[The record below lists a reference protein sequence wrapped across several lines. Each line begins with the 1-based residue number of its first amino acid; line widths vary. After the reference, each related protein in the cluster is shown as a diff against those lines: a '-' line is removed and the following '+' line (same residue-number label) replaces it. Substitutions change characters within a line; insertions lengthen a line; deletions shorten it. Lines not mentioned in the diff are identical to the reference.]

1 MKKKLVSIIIN
12 CFNGEKFLS
21 KTLQSVLDQ
30 TYKNFE
36 VIFVDNCST
45 DKSKAIFKK
54 IKDKRFKYFKTKKKI
69 KLYEARNFALKKIKG
84 KFVSFLD
91 ADDWWDKEFLRS
103 RSLFFSSS
111 CKYGFSFSNCYYYYE
126 NKKKFEVFYKG
137 KLPSGLILDNLLKYY
152 FIKISSI
159 IIKSNLIKNFKFNP
173 YYNIIGDYDLIIRI
187 SKKFKGMAFQNK
199 FVNIRFH
206 KDNFTHNNRKM
217 FYYEYKYWIKN
228 QDFNNRI
235 FKKNKFELLQK
246 LEYLKLIYHL
256 LHKKNF
262 KLLKDIMRFP
272 SINFK
277 LKLLVIYFLPKLIL
291 KLKYKYLLFIILFL
305 I

>member
-1 MKKKLVSIIIN
+1 MKNKLVSIIIN

-45 DKSKAIFKK
+45 DKSREIFKK

-69 KLYEARNFALKKIKG
+69 KLYEARNFALKKVKG

-91 ADDWWDKEFLRS
+91 SDDWWEKEFLS
-103 RSLFFSSS
+103 SKILFFSSS
-111 CKYGFSFSNCYYYYE
+111 SEYGFSFSNCYHYYE
-126 NKKKFEVFYKG
+126 NKKKFEVFYEG

-152 FIKISSI
+152 FVQNSSI

-173 YYNIIGDYDLIIRI
+173 HYNIIGDYDLIIRI
-187 SKKFKGMAFQNK
+187 SKKFKGMGFQNK
-199 FVNIRFH
+199 YVNVRIH
-206 KDNFTHNNRKM
+206 KDNFSHNNRKM
-217 FYYEYKYWIKN
+217 FYYEYKDWIKN
-228 QDFNNRI
+228 QNFNNKI

-246 LEYLKLIYHL
+246 LEYLKLIHL
-256 LHKKNF
+256 LIYKKNL

-272 SINFK
+272 SVYFK
-277 LKLLVIYFLPKLIL
+277 LKLLVMYFLPKLIL
-291 KLKYKYLLFIILFL
+291 KLKYKYL
-305 I
+305 

>member
-1 MKKKLVSIIIN
+1 MKTKLVSIIIN

-21 KTLQSVLDQ
+21 KTLQSVLHQ

-45 DKSKAIFKK
+45 DESAKIFKR

-91 ADDWWDKEFLRS
+91 ADDWWDKKFLSS
-103 RSLFFSSS
+103 RKLFFLSSS
-111 CKYGFSFSNCYYYYE
+111 EYGFSFSNCYHYYE

-137 KLPSGLILDNLLKYY
+137 KLPSGLILDNLFKYY
-152 FIKISSI
+152 FIKISST
-159 IIKSNLIKNFKFNP
+159 IIKRNIIKNFKFNS

-187 SKKFKGMAFQNK
+187 SKKFKGMGFQNK
-199 FVNIRFH
+199 FVNIRLH

-217 FYYEYKYWIKN
+217 FYYEYKNWIKN
-228 QDFNNRI
+228 QNFNDKI
-235 FKKNKFELLQK
+235 FTKNKFKLLQK
-246 LEYLKLIYHL
+246 LEYLRLIYLL

-262 KLLKDIMRFP
+262 NLLNDIIRFP
-272 SINFK
+272 NINLK

-291 KLKYKYLLFIILFL
+291 KFKYKYL
-305 I
+305 

>member
-1 MKKKLVSIIIN
+1 MKTKLVSIIIN

-21 KTLQSVLDQ
+21 KTLQSVLHQ

-45 DKSKAIFKK
+45 DESAKIFKR

-91 ADDWWDKEFLRS
+91 ADDWWDKKFLSS
-103 RSLFFSSS
+103 RKLFFLSSS
-111 CKYGFSFSNCYYYYE
+111 EYGFSFSNCYHYYE

-137 KLPSGLILDNLLKYY
+137 KLPSGLILDNLLNYY
-152 FIKISSI
+152 FIKISST
-159 IIKSNLIKNFKFNP
+159 IIKRNIIKNFKFNS

-187 SKKFKGMAFQNK
+187 SKKFKGMGFQNK
-199 FVNIRFH
+199 FVNIRLH

-217 FYYEYKYWIKN
+217 FYYEYKNWIKN
-228 QDFNNRI
+228 QNFNDKI
-235 FKKNKFELLQK
+235 FTKNKFKLLQK
-246 LEYLKLIYHL
+246 LEYLRLIYLL

-262 KLLKDIMRFP
+262 NLLNDIIRFP
-272 SINFK
+272 NINLK

-291 KLKYKYLLFIILFL
+291 KFKYKYL
-305 I
+305 

>member
-1 MKKKLVSIIIN
+1 MKNKLVSIIIN

-21 KTLQSVLDQ
+21 KTLLSVLDQ

-45 DKSKAIFKK
+45 DQSAKIFKK

-84 KFVSFLD
+84 KFISFLD
-91 ADDWWDKEFLRS
+91 ADDWWDKEFLNS
-103 RSLFFSSS
+103 RILFFLSSNQ
-111 CKYGFSFSNCYYYYE
+111 YGFSFSNCYHYYE

-137 KLPSGLILDNLLKYY
+137 ELPSGLILDDLLKYY

-159 IIKSNLIKNFKFNP
+159 IIKSNLVKNYKFNP
-173 YYNIIGDYDLIIRI
+173 RYNIIGDYDLIIRI
-187 SKKFKGMAFQNK
+187 SKKFKGMGFQNK

-217 FYYEYKYWIKN
+217 FYYEYKDWIKN

-277 LKLLVIYFLPKLIL
+277 LKLLVIYFLPKSIL
-291 KLKYKYLLFIILFL
+291 KLKYKYL
-305 I
+305 

>member
-1 MKKKLVSIIIN
+1 MKTKLVSIIIN

-21 KTLQSVLDQ
+21 KTLQSVLHQ

-45 DKSKAIFKK
+45 DESAKIFKR

-91 ADDWWDKEFLRS
+91 ADDWWDKKFLSS
-103 RSLFFSSS
+103 RKLFFLSSS
-111 CKYGFSFSNCYYYYE
+111 EYGFSFSNCYHYYE

-137 KLPSGLILDNLLKYY
+137 KLPSGLILDNLLNYY
-152 FIKISSI
+152 FIKISST
-159 IIKSNLIKNFKFNP
+159 IIKRNIIKNFKFNS

-187 SKKFKGMAFQNK
+187 SKKFKGMGFQNK
-199 FVNIRFH
+199 FVNIRLH

-217 FYYEYKYWIKN
+217 FYYEYKNWTKN
-228 QDFNNRI
+228 QNFNDKI
-235 FKKNKFELLQK
+235 FTKNKFKLLQK
-246 LEYLKLIYHL
+246 LEYLRLIYLL

-262 KLLKDIMRFP
+262 NLLNDIIRFP
-272 SINFK
+272 NINLK

-291 KLKYKYLLFIILFL
+291 KFKYKYL
-305 I
+305 

>member
-1 MKKKLVSIIIN
+1 MKNKLVSIIIN

-45 DKSKAIFKK
+45 DKSGEIFKK

-69 KLYEARNFALKKIKG
+69 KLYEARNFALKKVKG

-91 ADDWWDKEFLRS
+91 SDDWWDKDFLSS
-103 RSLFFSSS
+103 RILFFSSS
-111 CKYGFSFSNCYYYYE
+111 SEYGFSFSNCYHYYE

-137 KLPSGLILDNLLKYY
+137 KLPSGSILDNLLKYY
-152 FIKISSI
+152 FIKNSSI

-173 YYNIIGDYDLIIRI
+173 HYNIIGDYDLMIRI
-187 SKKFKGMAFQNK
+187 SKKFKGMGFQNK
-199 FVNIRFH
+199 FVNIRLH

-217 FYYEYKYWIKN
+217 FYYEYKDWIKN
-228 QDFNNRI
+228 QNFNNKI
-235 FKKNKFELLQK
+235 FKRNKFKLLQK
-246 LEYLKLIYHL
+246 LEYLKLIHL
-256 LHKKNF
+256 LLYKKNL

-277 LKLLVIYFLPKLIL
+277 LKLLVIYFLPKLIF
-291 KLKYKYLLFIILFL
+291 KLKYKYL
-305 I
+305 

>member
-1 MKKKLVSIIIN
+1 MKTKLVSIIIN

-21 KTLQSVLDQ
+21 KTLQSVLHQ

-45 DKSKAIFKK
+45 DESAKIFKR

-91 ADDWWDKEFLRS
+91 ADDWWDKKFLSS
-103 RSLFFSSS
+103 RKLFFLSSS
-111 CKYGFSFSNCYYYYE
+111 EYGFSFSNCYHYYE

-152 FIKISSI
+152 FIKISST
-159 IIKSNLIKNFKFNP
+159 IIKRNIIKNFKFNS

-187 SKKFKGMAFQNK
+187 SKKFKGMGFQNK
-199 FVNIRFH
+199 FVNIRLH

-217 FYYEYKYWIKN
+217 FYYEYKNWTKN
-228 QDFNNRI
+228 QNFNDKI
-235 FKKNKFELLQK
+235 FTKNKFKLLQK
-246 LEYLKLIYHL
+246 LEYLRLIYLL

-262 KLLKDIMRFP
+262 NLLNDIIRFP
-272 SINFK
+272 NINLK

-291 KLKYKYLLFIILFL
+291 KFKYKYL
-305 I
+305 

>member
-1 MKKKLVSIIIN
+1 MKNKLVSIIIN
-12 CFNGEKFLS
+12 CFNGEKFLF
-21 KTLQSVLDQ
+21 KTLQSVLNQ

-45 DKSKAIFKK
+45 DKSMEIFKK
-54 IKDKRFKYFKTKKKI
+54 IKDKRFKYFRTKKKI

-91 ADDWWDKEFLRS
+91 SDDWWEKEFLS
-103 RSLFFSSS
+103 SKILFFSSS
-111 CKYGFSFSNCYYYYE
+111 SEYGFSFSNCYHYYE

-187 SKKFKGMAFQNK
+187 SKKFK
-199 FVNIRFH
+199 
-206 KDNFTHNNRKM
+206 
-217 FYYEYKYWIKN
+217 
-228 QDFNNRI
+228 
-235 FKKNKFELLQK
+235 
-246 LEYLKLIYHL
+246 
-256 LHKKNF
+256 
-262 KLLKDIMRFP
+262 
-272 SINFK
+272 
-277 LKLLVIYFLPKLIL
+277 
-291 KLKYKYLLFIILFL
+291 
-305 I
+305 

>member
-1 MKKKLVSIIIN
+1 MKNKLVSIIIN

-91 ADDWWDKEFLRS
+91 ADDWWDKEFLNS
-103 RSLFFSSS
+103 RILFFLSSNQ
-111 CKYGFSFSNCYYYYE
+111 YGFSFSNCYHYYE

-137 KLPSGLILDNLLKYY
+137 KLPSGLILDDLLKYY

-159 IIKSNLIKNFKFNP
+159 IIKSNLVKNFKFNP
-173 YYNIIGDYDLIIRI
+173 HYNIIGDYDLIIRI
-187 SKKFKGMAFQNK
+187 SKKFKGMGFQNK

-217 FYYEYKYWIKN
+217 FYYEYKDWIKN
-228 QDFNNRI
+228 QDFNNKI
-235 FKKNKFELLQK
+235 FIKNKSKLFEK
-246 LEYLKLIYHL
+246 LEYLRLIHL
-256 LHKKNF
+256 LLNKKSF
-262 KLLKDIMRFP
+262 RLLNDIMRFP
-272 SINFK
+272 SINLKFK
-277 LKLLVIYFLPKLIL
+277 LLFIYFLPKLIL
-291 KLKYKYLLFIILFL
+291 KFRYKYL
-305 I
+305 